1 MFKKNI
7 QQLSL
12 KNISVILLIFAAV
25 YFLAFTILHVSIH
38 VPKPIPWFLWAPF
51 ALWAV
56 FFFYALVVSLK
67 TQKYSNL
74 GNLIFHGAFII
85 IATGVLLSYFF
96 RFSGSAIIEEG
107 ESFFGEESD
116 YAVAPRGS
124 EFERLAPDVSF
135 RLDSVVPEYWGAQFF
150 FTQLDA
156 TIKYPVESLDKTAVI
171 DLAGETY
178 IKDARLRVE
187 DFGFY
192 PVVDVLGRSGK
203 YTKGPVRI
211 LVFPPTMAEDYFEIS
226 GYKFYVKVFSDPLID
241 DDGTVHNLSMNVNN
255 PAFIVRV
262 VWLNEEIYN
271 GVLRVGELL
280 RTKNLEVKFTGLKY
294 WVKVGIVRDPGEYV
308 VLVGFLVAIAGLMMR
323 VAVYFRRGGEFL
335 PKL

>member
-1 MFKKNI
+1 MFNKI
-7 QQLSL
+7 TQQLFL
-12 KNISVILLIFAAV
+12 KNTSVILLVFAGV
-25 YFLAFTILHVSIH
+25 YFFALTVVWSLLHVS
-38 VPKPIPWFLWAPF
+38 KPTPWFLWAPF

-56 FFFYALVVSLK
+56 FLFYALVISLK
-67 TQKYSNL
+67 TQKYYKL

-96 RFSGSAIIEEG
+96 RFSGSAIVEEG
-107 ESFFGEESD
+107 ESFFGEEGEYLIS
-116 YAVAPRGS
+116 PKGS
-124 EFERLAPDVSF
+124 EFERLAPNVSF
-135 RLDSVVPEYWGAQFF
+135 RLDTVLPEYWGAQFF

-156 TIKYPVESLDKTAVI
+156 GITYPVESLDKTAVI

-192 PVVDVLGRSGK
+192 PIVDVVGRSGK

-211 LVFPPTMAEDYFEIS
+211 LVFPPTMAEDYFEIA
-226 GYKFYVKVFSDPLID
+226 GYKFYVKVYSDPLID

-255 PAFIVRV
+255 PAFLVRV

-280 RTKNLEVKFTGLKY
+280 RTKNLKVKFTGLKY

-308 VLVGFLVAIAGLMMR
+308 VLVGFMVAITGLIMR